1 MRSSEEKINR
11 TLQSQIQQSL
21 YQTISDL
28 QNPQEAQEF
37 FEDFLTE
44 SEQLALI
51 KRLGLVLFLD
61 QKRSYENIKEN
72 LKVSSATIA
81 CFYKKLGRPGI
92 QLAIRK
98 VKTEAW
104 AEKWSQKISRL
115 FQKLSFKML

>member
-11 TLQSQIQQSL
+11 TLQKQIEQSL
-21 YQTISDL
+21 YQAVADF

-37 FEDFLTE
+37 FKDFLTE
-44 SEQLALI
+44 SEHLALV

-81 CFYKKLGRPGI
+81 HFYKRLGRPGI

-98 VKTEAW
+98 VKTEEW
-104 AEKWSQKISRL
+104 AEKWSQKISHI